1 MSRSKPSNKELKLSE
16 AEKRKVVE
24 KYGLDIEDYDDLMK
38 MGPRPESFAQRTMTR
53 GWLTPGGVVA
63 INDDNPKA
71 TAWDRRLKELQDRA
85 AKRRATRLQK
95 GQEDYEARIRGVEPP
110 TQAEVRKVTEAAPQT
125 TTQTPVTTTTVPT
138 QTPVTTTTV
147 PTQPA
152 TPSTPALNPASG
164 AKRAAAPSRAPL
176 AAVNR
181 NDRTGTTVTLNGQ
194 GMRPT
199 AENLNAVTEAQRR
212 QLLDAPTG
220 VDVTSPLYT
229 NAEVRLMRRRAAEI
243 QRYRDI
249 KAEAIAAR
257 ARADETARS
266 KGALRNADDWKY
278 YGTVANTGGDDWK
291 KGGKSYDEAM
301 DMLRGK
307 VKALQELGAAGFT
320 PSSQKAIAG
329 LVTMIED
336 SDKLGGLSQRQIE
349 VANRL
354 INGWAS
360 AASSR
365 KEMHEAEEKSRINT
379 MRRTYGIAEGTPDK
393 DVLAAVRTFK
403 GKAVSDALDALSN
416 PDTWNTPDYYT
427 HLETIQKNAGPNE
440 GLASS
445 FSTAMRDP
453 TTRQR
458 YNDAVMELTGGGVPP
473 DDAAI
478 ANLQNKFAIEH
489 MLSRRSSVQAA
500 SKAGSSSGSL
510 RPRKVYGSDK
520 ERYRDMSVAEKLARA
535 GELLKKYEGT
545 DKYDAF
551 KKRYDAMME
560 KYGPQVRRMKQ
571 DLVEAVPSMDSKT
584 AEAIAE
590 RMPWDYERRRIMT
603 PQIGRPDGTVDYDKI
618 NEIASSPVPERV
630 TRGLGTS
637 VTSAQP
643 APSYR
648 TDLGGLGAP
657 GSLWLQPL
665 RPRGKGVL

>member
-24 KYGLDIEDYDDLMK
+24 KYGLDIEDYEDLMK
-38 MGPRPESFAQRTMTR
+38 MGPRLGSSAQGTMTL
-53 GWLTPGGVVA
+53 GGLTPGGVVA
-63 INDDNPKA
+63 FNDDNPKA
-71 TAWDRRLKELQDRA
+71 AAWDRRLKELQDRA
-85 AKRRATRLQK
+85 AKRRATRQQK

-110 TQAEVRKVTEAAPQT
+110 TQAEVRKVTEAAPKT

-147 PTQPA
+147 PTRPA
-152 TPSTPALNPASG
+152 TPPTPALNPASG

-176 AAVNR
+176 VSVGK
-181 NDRTGTTVTLNGQ
+181 NDRTGTTVTVNGQ

-199 AENLNAVTEAQRR
+199 TENVNLVNELQRR

-249 KAEAIAAR
+249 KAEAIASR

-349 VANRL
+349 VANGL
-354 INGWAS
+354 VNGWTS
-360 AASSR
+360 DASSR

-403 GKAVSDALDALSN
+403 GKAVNAALDALSN

-427 HLETIQKNAGPNE
+427 HLETIQKNAAPNE

-445 FSTAMRDP
+445 FSAAMRDP

-458 YNDAVMELTGGGVPP
+458 YNDAVTELTGGGVSP
-473 DDAAI
+473 DDAAVS
-478 ANLQNKFAIEH
+478 NLQNKFAIEH

-500 SKAGSSSGSL
+500 SKAGSASGSL

-535 GELLKKYEGT
+535 GELLKKFEGT

-551 KKRYDAMME
+551 KKRYDAMRE
-560 KYGPQVRRMKQ
+560 KYGPQVHGMKQ
-571 DLVEAVPSMDSKT
+571 DLMEAVPRMSPKT

-590 RMPWDYERRRIMT
+590 RMPWDYERHRIMT
-603 PQIGRPDGTVDYDKI
+603 PQIGRPDGTVDYGKI
-618 NEIASSPVPERV
+618 NEIASSPIPERV
-630 TRGLGTS
+630 TGRLGTS

-643 APSYR
+643 TPSYQ
-648 TDLGGLGAP
+648 TDLGGLGTP
-657 GSLWLQPL
+657 GSIWLQPL

>member
-1 MSRSKPSNKELKLSE
+1 M
-16 AEKRKVVE
+16 
-24 KYGLDIEDYDDLMK
+24 
-38 MGPRPESFAQRTMTR
+38 
-53 GWLTPGGVVA
+53 
-63 INDDNPKA
+63 
-71 TAWDRRLKELQDRA
+71 
-85 AKRRATRLQK
+85 
-95 GQEDYEARIRGVEPP
+95 
-110 TQAEVRKVTEAAPQT
+110 
-125 TTQTPVTTTTVPT
+125 
-138 QTPVTTTTV
+138 
-147 PTQPA
+147 
-152 TPSTPALNPASG
+152 LNPAG
-164 AKRAAAPSRAPL
+164 GTKRGRSSTHTPL
-176 AAVNR
+176 VSVGK
-181 NDRTGTTVTLNGQ
+181 NDRTGTTATVNGQ

-199 AENLNAVTEAQRR
+199 TENVNLVNELQRR

-307 VKALQELGAAGFT
+307 IKSLQELGTAGYT
-320 PSSQKAIAG
+320 PSSGKAIAD

-349 VANRL
+349 VANGL
-354 INGWAS
+354 VNGWAS

-365 KEMHEAEEKSRINT
+365 KEMHEAEEKSRINA

-403 GKAVSDALDALSN
+403 GKAVSAALDALSN

-445 FSTAMRDP
+445 FSAAMRDP

-458 YNDAVMELTGGGVPP
+458 YNDAVMELTGGGALP
-473 DDAAI
+473 DDTAV
-478 ANLQNKFAIEH
+478 ANLQNKFAVEH

-500 SKAGSSSGSL
+500 SKAGSASGSL

-520 ERYRDMSVAEKLARA
+520 ERYRDMSVAEKLVRA
-535 GELLKKYEGT
+535 GELLKKFEGT

-551 KKRYDAMME
+551 KKRYDAVVE

-571 DLVEAVPSMDSKT
+571 DLMEAVPLMGPKT

-590 RMPWDYERRRIMT
+590 RMPWDYERHRIMT

-618 NEIASSPVPERV
+618 NEIASSPIPERV

-637 VTSAQP
+637 VASAQP
-643 APSYR
+643 TPSYR

>member
-24 KYGLDIEDYDDLMK
+24 KYGLDIEDYDDFVAL
-38 MGPRPESFAQRTMTR
+38 GERPGELYT
-53 GWLTPGGVVA
+53 GGMEGFVPVA
-63 INDDNPKA
+63 PYRVDDGRSA
-71 TAWDRRLKELQDRA
+71 AWDKRLKELQDRA
-85 AKRRATRLQK
+85 KKRREARRQREV
-95 GQEDYEARIRGVEPP
+95 EDYAATIRREETPSQREARHN
-110 TQAEVRKVTEAAPQT
+110 TAAPAAAPAAAPTAT
-125 TTQTPVTTTTVPT
+125 TSETPV
-138 QTPVTTTTV
+138 
-147 PTQPA
+147 
-152 TPSTPALNPASG
+152 LNPAG
-164 AKRAAAPSRAPL
+164 GTKRGRSSTHTPL
-176 AAVNR
+176 VSVGE
-181 NDRTGTTVTLNGQ
+181 NDRTGTTVTVNGQ

-199 AENLNAVTEAQRR
+199 AENVNLVNELQRR

-220 VDVTSPLYT
+220 ADVTSPLYT

-307 VKALQELGAAGFT
+307 IKSLQELGTAGYT
-320 PSSQKAIAG
+320 PSSGKAIAD

-349 VANRL
+349 VANGL
-354 INGWAS
+354 VNGWAS

-365 KEMHEAEEKSRINT
+365 KEMHEAEEKSRINA

-403 GKAVSDALDALSN
+403 GKAVSAALDALSN

-445 FSTAMRDP
+445 FSVAMRDP

-458 YNDAVMELTGGGVPP
+458 YNDAVMELTGGGALP
-473 DDAAI
+473 DDTAI
-478 ANLQNKFAIEH
+478 ANLQNKFAVEH

-500 SKAGSSSGSL
+500 SKAGSASGSL
-510 RPRKVYGSDK
+510 RPRKVYRTDR
-520 ERYRDMSVAEKLARA
+520 ERYRDMSVAEKLVRA
-535 GELLKKYEGT
+535 GELLKKFEGT

-551 KKRYDAMME
+551 KKRYDAMVE

-571 DLVEAVPSMDSKT
+571 DLMEAVPSMDPKT
-584 AEAIAE
+584 AEAVAE
-590 RMPWDYERRRIMT
+590 RMPWDYERQRIMT

-618 NEIASSPVPERV
+618 NEIASSPIPERV
-630 TRGLGTS
+630 TRTLGTRVAPAGGS
-637 VTSAQP
+637 Q
-643 APSYR
+643 APSYQ

>member
-1 MSRSKPSNKELKLSE
+1 MSRSKPSRRELELSE

-38 MGPRPESFAQRTMTR
+38 MGPRPESFAQGTMTR
-53 GWLTPGGVVA
+53 GWITPGGVVA

-71 TAWDRRLKELQDRA
+71 AAWDRRLKELQDRA
-85 AKRRATRLQK
+85 AKRRATRQQK
-95 GQEDYEARIRGVEPP
+95 GQEDYEARIRGEK
-110 TQAEVRKVTEAAPQT
+110 TQAQIEAEKKA
-125 TTQTPVTTTTVPT
+125 TQ
-138 QTPVTTTTV
+138 
-147 PTQPA
+147 
-152 TPSTPALNPASG
+152 PSTPAAQPSAPAAQPS
-164 AKRAAAPSRAPL
+164 APAAQPSAPAAAPDAAPALL
-176 AAVNR
+176 ANGQSQNR
-181 NDRTGTTVTLNGQ
+181 GRTSTRSPLVSVGKNDRTGTTVTVNGQ

-199 AENLNAVTEAQRR
+199 TENVNLVNELQRR

-349 VANRL
+349 VANGL
-354 INGWAS
+354 INGWTS
-360 AASSR
+360 DASSR

-393 DVLAAVRTFK
+393 DVLAAVKTFK
-403 GKAVSDALDALSN
+403 GKAVSAALDALSN

-427 HLETIQKNAGPNE
+427 HLETIQKNAAPNE

-445 FSTAMRDP
+445 FSAAMRDP

-458 YNDAVMELTGGGVPP
+458 YNDAVTELTGGGVSP
-473 DDAAI
+473 DDAAV

-500 SKAGSSSGSL
+500 SKAGSASGSL

-535 GELLKKYEGT
+535 GELLKKFEGT

-560 KYGPQVRRMKQ
+560 KYGPQVHGMKQ
-571 DLVEAVPSMDSKT
+571 DLMEAIPRMSPKT

-603 PQIGRPDGTVDYDKI
+603 PQIGRPDGTVDYGKI
-618 NEIASSPVPERV
+618 NEIASSPIPERV
-630 TRGLGTS
+630 TRRLGTS
-637 VTSAQP
+637 VMSAQP
-643 APSYR
+643 MPPYQ
-648 TDLGGLGAP
+648 TDLGGLGTP
-657 GSLWLQPL
+657 GSIWLQPL

>member
-1 MSRSKPSNKELKLSE
+1 MATRDQRRSKPSRRELELSE
-16 AEKRKVVE
+16 AEKRKIVE

-38 MGPRPESFAQRTMTR
+38 MGPRLGSSAQGTMAL
-53 GWLTPGGVVA
+53 GGLTPGGVVA
-63 INDDNPKA
+63 FNDDNPKA

-85 AKRRATRLQK
+85 AKRRATRQQK
-95 GQEDYEARIRGVEPP
+95 EQEDYEARIRGVEPP

-125 TTQTPVTTTTVPT
+125 TTQTPVATTTVPA
-138 QTPVTTTTV
+138 
-147 PTQPA
+147 QPA
-152 TPSTPALNPASG
+152 TLSTPVLNPAG
-164 AKRAAAPSRAPL
+164 GTKRGRSSTHTPL
-176 AAVNR
+176 VSVGE
-181 NDRTGTTVTLNGQ
+181 NDRTGTTVTVNGQ

-199 AENLNAVTEAQRR
+199 TENGNLVNEPQRR

-307 VKALQELGAAGFT
+307 IKSLQELGTAGYT
-320 PSSQKAIAG
+320 PSSGKAIAD

-349 VANRL
+349 VANGL
-354 INGWAS
+354 VNGWAS

-365 KEMHEAEEKSRINT
+365 KEMHEAEEKSRINA

-403 GKAVSDALDALSN
+403 GKAVSAALDALSN

-458 YNDAVMELTGGGVPP
+458 YNDAVMELTGGGVLP
-473 DDAAI
+473 DDTAV
-478 ANLQNKFAIEH
+478 ANLQNKFAVEH

-500 SKAGSSSGSL
+500 SKAGSASGSL

-551 KKRYDAMME
+551 KKRYDAMVE

-571 DLVEAVPSMDSKT
+571 DLMEAVPSMDPKT

-590 RMPWDYERRRIMT
+590 RMPWDYERRRIMI

-618 NEIASSPVPERV
+618 NEIASSPIPERV
-630 TRGLGTS
+630 TRTLGTRVAPVGGS
-637 VTSAQP
+637 Q
-643 APSYR
+643 APSYQ

-657 GSLWLQPL
+657 GTLWLQPL